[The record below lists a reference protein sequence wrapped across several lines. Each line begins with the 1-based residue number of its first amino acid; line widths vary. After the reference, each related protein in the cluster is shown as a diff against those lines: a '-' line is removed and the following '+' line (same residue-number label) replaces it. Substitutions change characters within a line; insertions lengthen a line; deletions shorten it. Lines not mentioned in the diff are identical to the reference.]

1 MKLDIATLVLTIAVL
16 MLLQSFALYL
26 NSVVN
31 KKYQGL
37 KFWLFGSL
45 LETSGTFLFFVRKI
59 ESLKILSIALAN
71 IIIIFGIVVLYF
83 GIVRF
88 LEQKENNK
96 LIWSI
101 FFSSIALLLFFTF
114 GIDDISLRI
123 TIASITISLL
133 SFIIL
138 FALLK
143 NINQHI
149 KTSVS
154 FLAVIFAVYGGFFF
168 LQEEFILFL

>member
-83 GIVRF
+83 GI
-88 LEQKENNK
+88 
-96 LIWSI
+96 
-101 FFSSIALLLFFTF
+101 
-114 GIDDISLRI
+114 DDISLRI

-133 SFIIL
+133 AFIIL